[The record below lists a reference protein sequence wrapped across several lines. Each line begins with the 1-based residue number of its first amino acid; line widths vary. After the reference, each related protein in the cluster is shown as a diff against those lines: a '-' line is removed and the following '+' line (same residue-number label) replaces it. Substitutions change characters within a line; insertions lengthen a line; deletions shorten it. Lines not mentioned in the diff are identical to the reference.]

1 MPYNQSPNKMKK
13 SPMEAHCG
21 SPAKMETKVK
31 VKDNKTGK
39 VTMLTK
45 KDGQYYRAGQRVE
58 LTPDQSPVEKKG
70 SPYMMYGQEKSPMM
84 MKGESPLAKYGCTR
98 K

>member
-1 MPYNQSPNKMKK
+1 MPYKK

-31 VKDNKTGK
+31 VKDTKTGK
-39 VTMLTK
+39 TTMLTK

-58 LTPDQSPVEKKG
+58 IINNGNVRNGLLVSLKKTIVECG
-70 SPYMMYGQEKSPMM
+70 MQFS
-84 MKGESPLAKYGCTR
+84 A
-98 K
+98 

>member
-21 SPAKMETKVK
+21 SPAKMEIKVK
-31 VKDNKTGK
+31 VKDAKTGK
-39 VTMLTK
+39 TTMLTK
-45 KDGQYYRAGQRVE
+45 KDGQYYKAGKAVT

-70 SPYMMYGQEKSPMM
+70 SPYMMYGKEKSPMM